1 MNKISPNQLLCARP
15 HRMLNSLTRLA
26 RLVPSA
32 LILAGATSSA
42 LAAESKYY
50 GVIDQYPITMTLS
63 IEENGSIKGGYFY
76 DRYKTAIELH
86 GGIQGSN
93 IHLESSAPK
102 GKDEENFDGSF
113 TTTIIAG
120 HSYNAGAV
128 IPNEIKGYWTHSG
141 KKLPFTLTLGPYEDG
156 KLTCEE
162 MRAQPARVFSE
173 DPDLGSGGG
182 SPLDV
187 DYQCPESLAEQP
199 FLQSLKTLS
208 AAFRSE
214 QGSQLC
220 TGTIIHA
227 QWRYY
232 HFELLEA
239 GFAPEMNLARIE
251 PNDRARNRAATLDY
265 LRYWSLESIYNLP
278 YYHEYLQV
286 MQQAETDLAAHY
298 ASRFDMDDAKA
309 HAAAQAG
316 VDLFLQRAAGAY
328 PSSQD
333 HTVAPLATLM
343 FNKKAPTLETVR
355 ELIIDADQSARLQA
369 LNAALGLELPTEI
382 VKALLD
388 SVEDVNQGDEPPLF
402 FAVHNPDNVRLLLNK
417 GADVNY
423 QNGFGKTALYYA
435 IQFNLPESAQTL
447 LDAGAEVNHRYKS
460 GPEVQYDCRYN
471 ITRTLRSPLMH
482 AAQHADAAM
491 LELLIKAGAD
501 PSLVDGLGDTAL
513 TYAEENDKPENA
525 AYLKNLATQSQASA
539 NQ

>member
-1 MNKISPNQLLCARP
+1 
-15 HRMLNSLTRLA
+15 
-26 RLVPSA
+26 
-32 LILAGATSSA
+32 
-42 LAAESKYY
+42 
-50 GVIDQYPITMTLS
+50 
-63 IEENGSIKGGYFY
+63 
-76 DRYKTAIELH
+76 
-86 GGIQGSN
+86 
-93 IHLESSAPK
+93 
-102 GKDEENFDGSF
+102 
-113 TTTIIAG
+113 
-120 HSYNAGAV
+120 
-128 IPNEIKGYWTHSG
+128 
-141 KKLPFTLTLGPYEDG
+141 
-156 KLTCEE
+156 
-162 MRAQPARVFSE
+162 
-173 DPDLGSGGG
+173 
-182 SPLDV
+182 
-187 DYQCPESLAEQP
+187 
-199 FLQSLKTLS
+199 
-208 AAFRSE
+208 
-214 QGSQLC
+214 
-220 TGTIIHA
+220 
-227 QWRYY
+227 
-232 HFELLEA
+232 
-239 GFAPEMNLARIE
+239 
-251 PNDRARNRAATLDY
+251 
-265 LRYWSLESIYNLP
+265 
-278 YYHEYLQV
+278 
-286 MQQAETDLAAHY
+286 
-298 ASRFDMDDAKA
+298 
-309 HAAAQAG
+309 
-316 VDLFLQRAAGAY
+316 
-328 PSSQD
+328 
-333 HTVAPLATLM
+333 M

>member
-1 MNKISPNQLLCARP
+1 MNKISPNHLLCARP
-15 HRMLNSLTRLA
+15 GRMLNSLTRLA

-32 LILAGATSSA
+32 LFLAGATASA

-63 IEENGSIKGGYFY
+63 IEENGSVKGGYYY

-102 GKDEENFDGSF
+102 GRDEENFDGSF
-113 TTTIIAG
+113 TTTVIAG
-120 HSYNAGAV
+120 HSNNAGAV

-162 MRAQPARVFSE
+162 MSSQPARIFSE
-173 DPDLGSGGG
+173 APDLGSGRG
-182 SPLDV
+182 SPLEV

-199 FLQSLKTLS
+199 FLQNLKALS
-208 AAFRSE
+208 DAFRSE
-214 QGSQLC
+214 QGSHAC
-220 TGTIIHA
+220 TGTIVYV

-232 HFELLEA
+232 HFQLLEA
-239 GFAPEMNLARIE
+239 GFAPEVNLARIAAK
-251 PNDRARNRAATLDY
+251 DRARYRAATLDY

-278 YYHEYLQV
+278 YYHQYLQV
-286 MQQAETDLAAHY
+286 MQQAENDLAAHY
-298 ASRFDMDDAKA
+298 ASRFGMDDSKA
-309 HAAAQAG
+309 QAAAQAG

-333 HTVAPLATLM
+333 YTVAPLATLL
-343 FNKKAPTLETVR
+343 FNDKPPALDTVQK
-355 ELIIDADQSARLQA
+355 LITDADQSARLQA
-369 LNAALGLELPTEI
+369 LNAALGLGLSTEI
-382 VKALLD
+382 VETLLD
-388 SVEDVNQGDEPPLF
+388 SVKDLNQGDESPLF
-402 FAVHNPDNVRLLLNK
+402 FAVHNPDNMRLLLSK

-435 IQFNLPESAQTL
+435 IQFNLPESAQAL
-447 LDAGAEVNHRYKS
+447 LNAGAEVNHRYKS

-482 AAQHADAAM
+482 AAQHADTAM

-501 PSLVDGLGDTAL
+501 PLLVDGLGDTAL

-525 AYLKNLATQSQASA
+525 AYLKNLAAQSQASV